1 MNPSIPKEECSTMT
15 SPRESAEERA
25 YRSIIGLILS
35 GRYRPGDFLLELDL
49 APQLGMSRTPVSR
62 ALARLI
68 SEGFLSKMPKKGSFI
83 PLPTPEDASQVFFAR
98 EAVEG
103 QAAAAAALHA
113 TPEEVEAL
121 RRYIAGD
128 EEAVLTRSREQFS
141 SNNELLHLGI
151 ARASRNTYLEKWC
164 RNIFWRSNVYVF
176 YFDGFY
182 RPDDAIVP
190 QKTPEQHAAILDA
203 IAARD
208 PEKAADRMRAHIRR
222 TFEALLLR

>member
-1 MNPSIPKEECSTMT
+1 
-15 SPRESAEERA
+15 
-25 YRSIIGLILS
+25 
-35 GRYRPGDFLLELDL
+35 
-49 APQLGMSRTPVSR
+49 
-62 ALARLI
+62 
-68 SEGFLSKMPKKGSFI
+68 MPKKGSFI

-182 RPDDAIVP
+182 RPDTLLP
-190 QKTPEQHAAILDA
+190 QKRR
-203 IAARD
+203 AARGDSRRHRRRD
-208 PEKAADRMRAHIRR
+208 PSRPSQCGPYPPFR
-222 TFEALLLR
+222 TLRCD

>member
-1 MNPSIPKEECSTMT
+1 MPKS
-15 SPRESAEERA
+15 RESAEDRA
-25 YRSIIGLILS
+25 YHSIIGLILS

-83 PLPTPEDASQVFFAR
+83 PLPTPEDAAQVFSAR
-98 EAVEG
+98 EAVES
-103 QAAAAAALHA
+103 QAAAAAALNA
-113 TPEEVEAL
+113 TPGEVETL
-121 RRYIAGD
+121 RQYIAGD
-128 EEAVLTRSREQFS
+128 EDAVRTRSRERFS
-141 SNNELLHLGI
+141 SNNELFHMGI
-151 ARASRNTYLEKWC
+151 AKASRNVYLEKWC

-182 RPDDAIVP
+182 RPDDTIIP
-190 QKTPEQHAAILDA
+190 QKTPEQHVGILEA
-203 IAARD
+203 IAAGD
-208 PEKAADRMRAHIRR
+208 AEAAAIRMRAHIRR